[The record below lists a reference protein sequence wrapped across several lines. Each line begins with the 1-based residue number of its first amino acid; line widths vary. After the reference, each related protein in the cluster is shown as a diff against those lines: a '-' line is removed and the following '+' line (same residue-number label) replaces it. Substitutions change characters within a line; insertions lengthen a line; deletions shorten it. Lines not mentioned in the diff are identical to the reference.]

1 METVVDL
8 GEKVDATLRVME
20 AGDLAGLRAL
30 CAADAT
36 VWQND
41 GAGTRTIEKRIEHI
55 AEFFAGIESVRF
67 EVVRRFHKPD
77 EVLQQH
83 VLHLVGTDGV
93 RSRVHATA
101 HFRFEDGLI
110 ASVEEYL
117 YEVPEAPQA

>member
-1 METVVDL
+1 
-8 GEKVDATLRVME
+8 ME

-30 CAADAT
+30 CTADAT

-41 GAGTRTIEKRIEHI
+41 GAGTRTIEKRLEQV
-55 AEFFAGIESVRF
+55 AEFFSGIESVRF

-83 VLHLVGTDGV
+83 ILHLAGRDGS
-93 RSRVHATA
+93 RSQAHATA
-101 HFRFEDGLI
+101 HFRFEGGLI

-117 YEVPEAPQA
+117 FEMPEPPLTQGPHVVAPRS